1 MKRYWL
7 VISVFRFFCDMSC
20 KYAKIIFMNQTF
32 MLFLKKK
39 RLYFTQLLSFA
50 IIKEEDILF
59 L

>member
-1 MKRYWL
+1 
-7 VISVFRFFCDMSC
+7 
-20 KYAKIIFMNQTF
+20 MNQTF

-39 RLYFTQLLSFA
+39 RLFFTQLLSFA